1 MSGLPKA
8 WFPYPVTH
16 FLSYKER
23 VKQVFSKQIPCAFS
37 VYSSWYGAWWYWL
50 LLPWILPFQ
59 IAYCGVLLAELL
71 LLTIFLPV
79 TLIPYLDFLLFI
91 VQFLSFVCCYIVAL
105 IGLIPQNY
113 VKYKKLR
120 DIKTALKSKGIKRNL
135 RKFDV
140 FDI

>member
-1 MSGLPKA
+1 
-8 WFPYPVTH
+8 
-16 FLSYKER
+16 LSYKER

-105 IGLIPQNY
+105 SNRVHPSRENKKIHLARQ
-113 VKYKKLR
+113 KYFSLCFQIAKEEEE
-120 DIKTALKSKGIKRNL
+120 
-135 RKFDV
+135 
-140 FDI
+140 